1 MTSLKKQREKSLFT
15 CCRKSILFPL
25 CFILYSIQAQ
35 DSSSSKYGP
44 YSQIRFSAM
53 PALYNKQDIVN
64 VGWPLYKSSVG
75 VGGEFVVSYG
85 QAIWKGFGIN
95 AGFGIG
101 LVPYNY
107 SFDLVTDSTSVIAGN
122 PGRLGRKPSKNGV
135 FLFTFPLLIEKK
147 IVLSPIDRLL
157 LNLEAGIK
165 WNINPNA
172 SHTFGGSYWAQTAG
186 GEDVRYFQ
194 YSYTYDDA
202 EAEFVS
208 YVFKAGLLKVNKH
221 GNSFSWNMVL
231 QHSPATIL
239 TGTYQFNDLG
249 FPSAGTTSLHNN
261 YIGLELIYGLTLD
274 KKGNR

>member
-1 MTSLKKQREKSLFT
+1 MPKVQSV
-15 CCRKSILFPL
+15 L
-25 CFILYSIQAQ
+25 CFLAFPRMAAFFLLCFFSYSLQAQ
-35 DSSSSKYGP
+35 VDNSSKFGP
-44 YSQIRFSAM
+44 SSQIRFSAM
-53 PALYNKQDIVN
+53 PALYNKQDYVN
-64 VGWPLYKSSVG
+64 VGRPLYKSSAG

-85 QAIWKGFGIN
+85 QSLWKGFGIS

-107 SFDLVTDSTSVIAGN
+107 SFDLVTDSSSVIAGN
-122 PGRLGRKPSKNGV
+122 PGTLGQKPSKNGV
-135 FLFTFPLLIEKK
+135 LLYTFPVLIEKK
-147 IVLSPIDRLL
+147 ILLSPLDKLF

-172 SHTFGGSYWAQTAG
+172 SHTFGGSYWAQTPG

-194 YSYTYDDA
+194 YRYTYA
-202 EAEFVS
+202 TSETEFVS
-208 YVFKAGLLKVNKH
+208 YVFKAGLLKVNNR

-249 FPSAGTTSLHNN
+249 FTSFGTTSLHNN
-261 YIGLELIYGLTLD
+261 YIGLEFIFGLTLD
-274 KKGNR
+274 KKSNR